1 MVVLEPITVD
11 KTALVTYRLANR
23 QAEEGS
29 AKAAR
34 DSDFVRVGLKEDR
47 EMAMAVQRGL
57 ASGAND
63 VLQFGRFE
71 GAIVHFHRQLTELLG
86 EGCL

>member
-1 MVVLEPITVD
+1 M
-11 KTALVTYRLANR
+11 
-23 QAEEGS
+23 
-29 AKAAR
+29 
-34 DSDFVRVGLKEDR
+34 RVGLKEDR
-47 EMAMAVQRGL
+47 EMALAVQRGL